1 MAKLEQTRGCRLQVV
16 TPAGELVSVA
26 TGRQVVLIV
35 DDQSLDR
42 HLLKSLLEPEGYVVR
57 EAGNGAEALVLARAE
72 PPSLVVSDILMPG
85 MDGFTFCHEWM
96 RDARLRDIPFMF
108 CTSNDPE
115 GETLSRQLGAV
126 GYLTKPLH
134 APQLLD
140 KVRAALSGADAA
152 KVVQSD
158 VAGMAEGGSDTLSR
172 QLESSMR
179 ELKQAYVSLA
189 LKETEYRLLF
199 RNSPLPM
206 WVHDL
211 KSRRFLAVNDAA
223 VRHYGYH
230 EAEFLAMTVEAIQPT
245 DDPPQ
250 AQENIARVSEGL
262 DETGLRRHRRKDGSV
277 IDVKVTSH
285 PLTFEGHR
293 AEMVVAEDVT
303 ERIEAEAQMILDD
316 MRLSALLD
324 LSEKAATLGE
334 REIAQMAVE
343 ELVRLTQSQVGCMH
357 FFDTE
362 EGGGHDVFWTQ
373 VTLKFC
379 DGSPEGHFP
388 AEMADIWAECARLRQ
403 PVVHNDFRAWLRER
417 RGRAV
422 QTDLVRH
429 LSVPVMD
436 GKRVAA
442 ILGVANKPQPYDDSD
457 VRQARLIGASV
468 WNLIQRKLQLE
479 VLEEQEAKFR
489 VLVEQSLVGIF
500 IVVDGRLAYANPQF
514 AAIFGARVDE
524 ITGSAFLD
532 LLENEHR
539 DQVAQGLMRCLGK
552 KGCSMQMALKGR
564 RRDDEPVEL
573 DVHGSAATYQGRPA
587 VIGVLQDVSARRR
600 AEEEVKRYVER
611 LERSMHT
618 TIEAIAHIEELRD
631 PYTSGHERR
640 VGDLAA
646 AIGAEMGMSE
656 DAVRGLRVIGYLH
669 DVGKIALPAE
679 ILARP
684 GHISD
689 IEYSLIQQHCRE
701 GYEILKK
708 VEFPW
713 PVALAVLQ
721 HHERLD
727 GSGYPI
733 GLRGGDI
740 LIEARIIA
748 VADVVEAIASHRPYR
763 PALGLDAA
771 FEEISSEAG
780 QAFDPDVVSA
790 CLRLFKERGYSLPA
804 VD

>member
-1 MAKLEQTRGCRLQVV
+1 MAKPKPIRSCHLQVV
-16 TPAGELVSVA
+16 TPAGDLVAVD
-26 TGRQVVLIV
+26 TDRPVVLIV
-35 DDQSLDR
+35 DDQAIDR
-42 HLLKSLLEPEGYVVR
+42 RLLKGLLETGGYVVR
-57 EAGNGAEALVLARAE
+57 EASSGAEALAAAQVE
-72 PPSLVVSDILMPG
+72 PPQIVISDILMPG
-85 MDGFTFCHEWM
+85 MDGFTLCHEWM
-96 RDARLRDIPFMF
+96 RDAKLRNIPFLF
-108 CTSNDPE
+108 CTANGE
-115 GETLSRQLGAV
+115 HGETLGRQLGAV
-126 GYLTKPLH
+126 GYLTKPLS
-134 APQLLD
+134 APLLLD
-140 KVRAALSGADAA
+140 KVEAALAGARSIHVVHPADAA
-152 KVVQSD
+152 D
-158 VAGMAEGGSDTLSR
+158 GEAEGGLAQR
-172 QLESSMR
+172 LETSMR
-179 ELKQAYVSLA
+179 ELKQAYVALA
-189 LKETEYRLLF
+189 LKEAEYRLLF
-199 RNSPLPM
+199 SNNPLPI
-206 WVHDL
+206 WVYDL
-211 KSRRFLAVNDAA
+211 ESLHFLAVNEAA
-223 VRHYGYH
+223 VRHYGYS
-230 EAEFLAMTVEAIQPT
+230 EAEFLAMGIADIRPGEEVPRLL
-245 DDPPQ
+245 D
-250 AQENIARVSEGL
+250 NVARVSEGL
-262 DETGLRRHRRKDGSV
+262 DEAGLWRHRKKDGTL
-277 IDVKVTSH
+277 IDVKITSH
-285 PLTFEGHR
+285 TLTFNGRR
-293 AEMVVAEDVT
+293 AEMVVAQDVT
-303 ERIEAEAQMILDD
+303 DRIEAEAQMILDD
-316 MRLSALLD
+316 LRLSALLD

-357 FFDTE
+357 FFDAEE
-362 EGGGHDVFWTQ
+362 EGSHDVFWPQ

-379 DGSPEGHFP
+379 DGAPDGHFP
-388 AEMADIWAECARLRQ
+388 AEMADIWAECARQRQ
-403 PVVHNDFRAWLRER
+403 PVVHNDFKAWLRER
-417 RGRAV
+417 KGFESR
-422 QTDLVRH
+422 TDLVRH

-479 VLEEQEAKFR
+479 ALEEQEAKFR

-500 IVVDGRLAYANPQF
+500 IVVDGQVAYANPQF
-514 AAIFGARVDE
+514 AAIFGARGDE
-524 ITGSAFLD
+524 ISGRTFLD
-532 LLENEHR
+532 LLAEEYR
-539 DQVAQGLMRCLGK
+539 GQVADGLLHCLGK
-552 KGCSMQMALKGR
+552 KGCSMQMALKGL
-564 RRDDEPVEL
+564 RRDGESIDL
-573 DVHGSAATYQGRPA
+573 DVHGSAATYQGWPA

-600 AEEEVKRYVER
+600 AEEEVTRYVAR

-646 AIGAEMGMSE
+646 AIGKEMGMSD

-733 GLRGGDI
+733 GLRGNDI

-763 PALGLDAA
+763 PALGLDVA
-771 FEEISSEAG
+771 FEEISRNAG
-780 QAFDPDVVSA
+780 VIFDPDVVSA
-790 CLRLFKERGYSLPA
+790 CLRLFKEHGYSLPI